1 MSVAGL
7 LTEVSRKRKALLILA
22 ALLLGAAPALPLWG
36 MTLVSTQYPEGLR
49 LVVYPARIAGDVN
62 EINALNHYI
71 GMTPISAD
79 FFTELRYLQPALF
92 LLAGDPGDR
101 RDISELQVV
110 DPGRARQHGRAR
122 RRRPRPDAVPSLAVR
137 APARSPGGDH
147 HRSVY
152 ATHGRAESDCPVRHL
167 QLLQLGVLPARGGG
181 AAGDARAPRRP
192 ATRADAVYPNLLAA
206 A

>member
-71 GMTPISAD
+71 GMTPISDRLLRRAAVPPAGPVCCWPRD
-79 FFTELRYLQPALF
+79 SWSHRRRYLASSRWSIPVALASM
-92 LLAGDPGDR
+92 AG
-101 RDISELQVV
+101 
-110 DPGRARQHGRAR
+110 AR
-122 RRRPRPDAVPSLAVR
+122 RRQASA
-137 APARSPGGDH
+137 
-147 HRSVY
+147 
-152 ATHGRAESDCPVRHL
+152 
-167 QLLQLGVLPARGGG
+167 
-181 AAGDARAPRRP
+181 
-192 ATRADAVYPNLLAA
+192 
-206 A
+206 